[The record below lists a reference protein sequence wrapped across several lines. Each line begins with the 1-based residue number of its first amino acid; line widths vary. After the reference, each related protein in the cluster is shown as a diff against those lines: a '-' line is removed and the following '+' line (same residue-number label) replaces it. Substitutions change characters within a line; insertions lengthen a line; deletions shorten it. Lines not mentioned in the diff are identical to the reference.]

1 MLCQRWEN
9 GCFICKQKCTLL
21 VTRYSIYCRNNLVV
35 KYCLGLIISKIHRR
49 CLSADRCHC
58 VLNIPKKKKTTKTV
72 KFTFEIHT
80 PSQVWYCLDL
90 RWKFTL
96 TVPKLKTKCVS
107 ANELTTRQ
115 KIMQH
120 AQSRWA
126 ILFACLK
133 FNKQRN
139 RAYHPFIY
147 LSFK

>member
-58 VLNIPKKKKTTKTV
+58 VLNIPKKKTTTKTE

-90 RWKFTL
+90 RWNLHLLYQNWKPNVYPLMNLPLDKKSCNMLNQDEWF
-96 TVPKLKTKCVS
+96 
-107 ANELTTRQ
+107 
-115 KIMQH
+115 
-120 AQSRWA
+120 
-126 ILFACLK
+126 CLL
-133 FNKQRN
+133 
-139 RAYHPFIY
+139 A
-147 LSFK
+147 